1 DSRRTAYS
9 DFIGE
14 IAQFQ
19 ADFTRISVQGAYAD
33 LAPFWLNTWLPPL
46 DAMALFAM
54 LCRRKPGNF
63 VEIGSGM
70 STKFARHAISAH
82 GLPTRIISIDPEPRN
97 EIEPLIDE
105 AVRRPLEDVD
115 LQLFSEL
122 DAGDFLFFDGSHRA
136 LQNSDVTVFFLDVLP
151 KLKPGVVVHLH

>member
-1 DSRRTAYS
+1 
-9 DFIGE
+9 
-14 IAQFQ
+14 
-19 ADFTRISVQGAYAD
+19 
-33 LAPFWLNTWLPPL
+33 
-46 DAMALFAM
+46 
-54 LCRRKPGNF
+54 
-63 VEIGSGM
+63 
-70 STKFARHAISAH
+70 
-82 GLPTRIISIDPEPRN
+82 EPRN

-151 KLKPGVVVHLH
+151 KLKPGVVVHLHDIYLPYDYPTGHLRRLWNEQYLLAMTLLYGARQFELLFPSWFVTCDKELVAQARQIFGTSPLSGLSMHGASFWLRMPMRPRVNLGKNKT